1 MKLYVGNLPYNFKEE
16 DLKEIFSKYPSV
28 VSCNLIIDRDT
39 KRSKGFGFVELDS
52 EEEAKEAIEELNG
65 KDFDGR
71 AIIVNEARPK
81 VDKRKGGGP
90 GGGGFNRKREFRGNR
105 Y

>member
-16 DLKEIFSKYPSV
+16 DLKEIFSKYTSV

-52 EEEAKEAIEELNG
+52 DEEAKEAIEELNG

-81 VDKRKGGGP
+81 VDKRRGGG